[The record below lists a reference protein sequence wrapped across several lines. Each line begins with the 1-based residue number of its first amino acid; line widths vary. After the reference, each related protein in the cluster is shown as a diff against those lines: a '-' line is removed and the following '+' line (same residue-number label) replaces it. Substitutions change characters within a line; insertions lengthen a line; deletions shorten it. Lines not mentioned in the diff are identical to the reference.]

1 MTTHSNE
8 RRGFPPPPGPPVLAA
23 PSADSG
29 DGEATRSLPGRDLVA
44 RPPPAASANSPVRT
58 PTEVVPGGAAAGA
71 LPGHPPTEVVAGEAL
86 PGHPPTE
93 AVASE
98 AVPDR
103 PATDVVQFGPGV
115 PATVPG
121 GQAESAERVWRTGG
135 LTGQGR
141 RRLMFRRLAGWALTV
156 VLLAA
161 SGVVLYLRFH
171 HPPFHVTGVV
181 VSQQARSGCGLD
193 VTGRIAMN
201 GSAGTVWYQWLF
213 SPDQQAPQP
222 LSQSVV
228 AGQRAVYVTVAVQGS
243 GHGTASRTVTLQ
255 VLGPDHRATSAA
267 VVLSC

>member
-1 MTTHSNE
+1 MTTHNKD
-8 RRGFPPPPGPPVLAA
+8 RAGLPPSPGPPVPAA

-29 DGEATRSLPGRDLVA
+29 DGEDTRSLARRDLVA

-93 AVASE
+93 
-98 AVPDR
+98 
-103 PATDVVQFGPGV
+103 VVRFGPGV
-115 PATVPG
+115 PATEPG

-135 LTGQGR
+135 LTGQRR

-181 VSQQARSGCGLD
+181 VSQQARSGCGVD
-193 VTGRIAMN
+193 VTGQIAMN
-201 GSAGTVWYQWLF
+201 GSAGTVWYQWHF
-213 SPDQQAPQP
+213 PPDQQAPQP

-243 GHGTASRTVTLQ
+243 GHGSASRTVTLQ
-255 VLGPDHRATSAA
+255 VLGPDHRAASAA